1 MNPRDFLSVAETLIK
16 QPSPSPADCRTVIGR
31 SYYAA
36 LNVFFALVA
45 ELRIPLDKQKD
56 SHKEVM
62 DLVAESQDADL
73 RFASVSL
80 AAQKMV
86 RKNADYDMNNH
97 DVEKIQK
104 AGQAL
109 LLAKE
114 TISRLD
120 RTRNDAALWSIASQ
134 RMLAHARAIGKL
146 P

>member
-1 MNPRDFLSVAETLIK
+1 M
-16 QPSPSPADCRTVIGR
+16 IGR

-56 SHKEVM
+56 SHREVM
-62 DLVAESQDADL
+62 DLVAESQDANL
-73 RFASVSL
+73 TFASVSL

-86 RKNADYDMNNH
+86 RKNADYEMNNH

-109 LLAKE
+109 LLARQ
-114 TISRLD
+114 TISRVD
-120 RTRNDAALWSIASQ
+120 QTRNDAALWSIASQ
-134 RMLAHARAIGKL
+134 RMLTYARAIGKL